1 MAEHEL
7 AETDGGAPVPG
18 LPLTPRELKFCEA
31 FGNPESETFG
41 RATASAA
48 AAGFI
53 QPRSAGW
60 KLRRRRRVIDKLQE
74 YHAAVRVEIG
84 KVLFDLETE
93 RLQALAKG
101 DIATAVRAS
110 ELQGKHLAMFTDKVA
125 VDDTYVHVYD
135 ERLAVEARRITA
147 VLLLNPGLGL
157 PPDVPQLPAAVEAIP
172 APPPARATPEQ
183 IERAQAPRER
193 QERTDQNE
201 KLPRTE

>member
-7 AETDGGAPVPG
+7 AETDGGALVPG
-18 LPLTPRELKFCEA
+18 PLPLSPKELKFCEA

-60 KLRRRRRVIDKLQE
+60 KLRRRGRIIAKLQE

-157 PPDVPQLPAAVEAIP
+157 PPDVPQLPAAIEAQGPP
-172 APPPARATPEQ
+172 AEPARATPEQ
-183 IERAQAPRER
+183 LQALRTPQ
-193 QERTDQNE
+193 QER
-201 KLPRTE
+201 K